1 MSYIRSFFCDRLPLD
16 GEYIVDLFLQY
27 FSIIFYDIH
36 SLYSLTSLNMFL
48 LIKNKSNSTM
58 NIDRI

>member
-1 MSYIRSFFCDRLPLD
+1 MSYIRSFFCDRLPFD

-48 LIKNKSNSTM
+48 FDQK
-58 NIDRI
+58 